1 MYGCMVTL
9 QAMDAVFYEAQRQ
22 GRFSFYMT
30 ATGEEAVRTRTRARN
45 RLRSNAYTHTH
56 THLTRARA
64 LIRTRDSHTH
74 AEQHWQRR
82 RTARRGRCFR
92 AVP

>member
-30 ATGEEAVRTRTRARN
+30 ATGEEAVRTRTRARAIACA
-45 RLRSNAYTHTH
+45 RTHTH
-56 THLTRARA
+56 TH
-64 LIRTRDSHTH
+64 TH
-74 AEQHWQRR
+74 I
-82 RTARRGRCFR
+82 
-92 AVP
+92 

>member
-30 ATGEEAVRTRTRARN
+30 ATGEEAVRTRTRART
-45 RLRSNAYTHTH
+45 NAHTHTHTHTH
-56 THLTRARA
+56 THL
-64 LIRTRDSHTH
+64 
-74 AEQHWQRR
+74 
-82 RTARRGRCFR
+82 
-92 AVP
+92 

>member
-56 THLTRARA
+56 THLTRAGA
-64 LIRTRDSHTH
+64 LTHTRDSHTH

-82 RTARRGRCFR
+82 RAARRGRCFR

>member
-30 ATGEEAVRTRTRARN
+30 ATGEEAVRTRTRVRVRAGAR
-45 RLRSNAYTHTH
+45 THIHTH
-56 THLTRARA
+56 TH
-64 LIRTRDSHTH
+64 I
-74 AEQHWQRR
+74 
-82 RTARRGRCFR
+82 
-92 AVP
+92 